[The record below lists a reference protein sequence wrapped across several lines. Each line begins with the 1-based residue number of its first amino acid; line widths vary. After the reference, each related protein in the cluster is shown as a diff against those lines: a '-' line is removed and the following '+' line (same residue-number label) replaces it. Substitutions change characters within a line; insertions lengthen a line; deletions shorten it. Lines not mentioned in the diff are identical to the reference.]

1 MDNGIVRINDLSKK
15 YGRNEVLKDIN
26 LTLKERKIYG
36 LIGEN
41 GAGKTTLMRIII
53 GLSKET
59 KGECYLFGEKNSNM
73 NKRRNAVGAI
83 IENPALIPELTAYQN
98 MRYKMIMNN
107 INDTSE
113 IGRILHEVGLENT
126 KNKKV
131 QHFSLGMKQR
141 LGIAMALVNNPKLMI
156 LDEPINGLD
165 PGGIIEMRNILKNLN
180 LKYGIT
186 ILISSHILSEMYK
199 LASDYVFL
207 HNGRIVKQL
216 TADELELEF
225 ERCIVVES
233 DNSNKTI
240 EILEKLT
247 DKKNIKKVNESTV
260 NLYNYSNSIEVTKYL
275 VENGIGV
282 RQIYVKEESI
292 EDYYSKIISQV

>member
-1 MDNGIVRINDLSKK
+1 MNNEIVRINDLSKK

-73 NKRRNAVGAI
+73 NKRRNVVGAI

-107 INDTSE
+107 INDNSE
-113 IGRILHEVGLENT
+113 IGKILHEVGLENT

-216 TADELELEF
+216 TAGELELEF

-233 DNSNKTI
+233 DNTNKTI

-260 NLYNYSNSIEVTKYL
+260 NLYNYNDSTEVTKYL